1 MNKKFHLNRWINETF
16 VSQEFNCRCY
26 FRVLLQYSRM
36 AIIFI
41 FVTVSVTI
49 LMIPIHSCYA
59 HIVDSKNIQVWK
71 NPKNDMKIGFAY
83 NPEKPII
90 DTFTN
95 LQFSVTDLETDE
107 HIKDLVAQVT
117 VTNGQR
123 LFKFQNI
130 SVLNGDFSVDY
141 LFPDDGTHQVLLR
154 IDKNDSISVASF
166 NVFVPHQSPPNI
178 LDNQGNLII
187 GMGIL
192 AAVGAITIVI
202 LKKK

>member
-1 MNKKFHLNRWINETF
+1 M
-16 VSQEFNCRCY
+16 
-26 FRVLLQYSRM
+26 QYSRM
-36 AIIFI
+36 TIIFI

-49 LMIPIHSCYA
+49 LIIPFHPCYA
-59 HIVDSKNIQVWK
+59 HIVDSNNTQVWK
-71 NPKNDMKIGFAY
+71 NTNDNLKIQFGY

-95 LQFSVTDLETDE
+95 LQFSITNLGTDE

-130 SVLNGDFSVDY
+130 SAQNGDFSVDY

-154 IDKNDSISVASF
+154 IDANDTIHVASF
-166 NVFVPHQSPPNI
+166 NVFVPHQSPPSI
-178 LDNQGNLII
+178 LDNQGNLIVGI
-187 GMGIL
+187 GIL
-192 AAVGAITIVI
+192 AAVGTITILI
-202 LKKK
+202 LKKR

>member
-1 MNKKFHLNRWINETF
+1 MNHLFHKN
-16 VSQEFNCRCY
+16 FNCRC
-26 FRVLLQYSRM
+26 FLCEFMQYSKTV
-36 AIIFI
+36 IIFTSI
-41 FVTVSVTI
+41 FVFVTVLSV
-49 LMIPIHSCYA
+49 PFHSCYA

-71 NPKNDMKIGFAY
+71 NPKNNLKIEFAY
-83 NPEKPII
+83 KPEKPII

-95 LQFSVTDLETDE
+95 LQFSVTDLGTDK
-107 HIKDLVAQVT
+107 HIKDLVAKVT

-130 SVLNGDFSVDY
+130 SAQNGDFSVDY

-154 IDKNDSISVASF
+154 IDKNDSINVASF
-166 NVFVPHQSPPNI
+166 NVFVPHQSPPSI

-187 GMGIL
+187 GIGII
-192 AAVGAITIVI
+192 AAVGTITIII

>member
-1 MNKKFHLNRWINETF
+1 M
-16 VSQEFNCRCY
+16 V
-26 FRVLLQYSRM
+26 
-36 AIIFI
+36 IIFI
-41 FVTVSVTI
+41 LFTTFLTLPFHCS
-49 LMIPIHSCYA
+49 YA

-71 NPKNDMKIGFAY
+71 NPKNNLKIEFGY
-83 NPEKPII
+83 MPEKPII

-95 LQFSVTDLETDE
+95 LQFSVTDQGTDE

-130 SVLNGDFSVDY
+130 SAQNGDFSVDY

-154 IDKNDSISVASF
+154 LDKNDSINVASF
-166 NVFVPHQSPPNI
+166 NVFVPHQSPPSI
-178 LDNQGNLII
+178 LDDQSNLII

-192 AAVGAITIVI
+192 VAVGAIMILI

>member
-1 MNKKFHLNRWINETF
+1 M
-16 VSQEFNCRCY
+16 
-26 FRVLLQYSRM
+26 QYSK
-36 AIIFI
+36 IVLIFI
-41 FVTVSVTI
+41 LVFVTVLSS
-49 LMIPIHSCYA
+49 LFDSSFA
-59 HIVDSKNIQVWK
+59 HIVDSKKIQTWK
-71 NPKNDMKIGFAY
+71 NPDKNLQIQFGYK
-83 NPEKPII
+83 PEKPII

-95 LQFSVTDLETDE
+95 LQFSVTDLVTGE

-130 SVLNGDFSVDY
+130 SVPNGDFSVDY

-166 NVFVPHQSPPNI
+166 NVFVPHQSPPSI
-178 LDNQGNLII
+178 LDNQGNLMVGI
-187 GMGIL
+187 GIL

-202 LKKK
+202 LKKR

>member
-1 MNKKFHLNRWINETF
+1 
-16 VSQEFNCRCY
+16 
-26 FRVLLQYSRM
+26 M

-59 HIVDSKNIQVWK
+59 HIVDSKNTQVWK
-71 NPKNDMKIGFAY
+71 NPKNDLKIEFAY

-95 LQFSVTDLETDE
+95 LQFSVTDLGTDE

-130 SVLNGDFSVDY
+130 SVQNGDFSVDY

-187 GMGIL
+187 GIGIL

>member
-1 MNKKFHLNRWINETF
+1 M
-16 VSQEFNCRCY
+16 V
-26 FRVLLQYSRM
+26 
-36 AIIFI
+36 IIFI
-41 FVTVSVTI
+41 LFFVTVLI
-49 LMIPIHSCYA
+49 LPSHSSYA

-95 LQFSVTDLETDE
+95 LQFSITNLGTDE

-130 SVLNGDFSVDY
+130 SAQNGDFSVDY

-154 IDKNDSISVASF
+154 IDANDTIHVASF
-166 NVFVPHQSPPNI
+166 NVFVPHQSPPSI
-178 LDNQGNLII
+178 LDNQGNLIVGI
-187 GMGIL
+187 GIL
-192 AAVGAITIVI
+192 AAVGTITILI
-202 LKKK
+202 LKKR